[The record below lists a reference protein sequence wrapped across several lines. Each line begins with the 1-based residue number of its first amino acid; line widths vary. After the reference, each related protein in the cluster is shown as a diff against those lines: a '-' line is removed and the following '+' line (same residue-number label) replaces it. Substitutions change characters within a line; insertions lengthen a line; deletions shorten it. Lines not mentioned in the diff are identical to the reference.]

1 MGYLFWKGHKQGI
14 SFRHFNKKRK
24 KYFYQELIWQKKSI
38 STKKDIVTKKRKKP
52 FLSET
57 DQAKKI

>member
-14 SFRHFNKKRK
+14 STRYFNKKGK

-38 STKKDIVTKKRKKP
+38 STKKDIVTKKRKTI
-52 FLSET
+52 S
-57 DQAKKI
+57 IRN